1 MILKKLNLIGFGK
14 FKNKNIELKEG
25 INLIYGENEAGK
37 STIHSF
43 IQGMFYGFLKPNART
58 RAYLEE
64 HERYN
69 PWDRTRYAGV
79 LTFKYN
85 GKSYRIE
92 RDFTKGQEKTRVFD
106 EITGEDIT
114 NKIDNG
120 PSRVLQ
126 PGIHFFGFSSR
137 VFSNTISIKQ
147 LGSKTEKDL
156 AQEVIDK
163 LINVSQSLDDDISV
177 DKAISELRNR
187 MAEIGTERAPTK
199 PYARNL
205 KVIEELFEERER
217 ILLEKDKYEFYL
229 EEKDRLIN
237 DLLEDENYLKD
248 LQDKLRRLEIY
259 EKAKM
264 LEESKKIQA
273 DIEILEKEI
282 DELSIYSQISKDDY
296 KEAISLCKSI
306 EYFEKDIRDS
316 DAKLKEAEA
325 KLKSLEDNLR
335 DNKIRNFDET
345 IEDYNLYEELDDEK
359 NSIVYNKADNSL
371 EFLKRDYSEHKKDI
385 SKFNA
390 FQLICLVLTI
400 ISFGIAFFV
409 PSIRYHII
417 LLATAFILIWLYLK
431 TKIKKLN
438 LLIDNINNQIIESE
452 KKERERKDRL
462 EEIDRIQNEIL
473 SKYNLKSKIEFKRLH
488 DKLQLEYLGR
498 EESILLY
505 DELSKAKKSLIERL
519 DNLKV
524 ELERNSKRLSDI
536 LKENNVNNIDEFSI
550 ALDKKAQYEK
560 DIREM
565 EAKEELLNKI
575 LGHKSID
582 SLLLELENEKIIEN
596 LGEMDKEQ
604 LVTEI
609 DKCNERIS
617 NYKLSLTR
625 VEENINILT
634 KDISRLVEIE
644 EELERRVEL
653 KKNLENEYRALDL
666 AINTIESI
674 SKEIHDEFA
683 PDINNKVS
691 NLIEKITKG
700 KYNKIRVD
708 ENLNIRVENPNTKEL
723 IDISNLSGGTIDQ
736 LYFSL
741 RFSLINSMVENNYP
755 LILDDCFIQYDNY
768 RLENILDF
776 IVTISQ
782 NRQII
787 MFTCHNRE
795 KEILDDMGVDYN
807 YISLT

>member
-273 DIEILEKEI
+273 DIEILKKEI

-306 EYFEKDIRDS
+306 EYLEKDIRDS